1 MTSGFKMRIV
11 KFRQLCFCLIALL
24 IAPIEANCA
33 AEDAAGPD
41 LTTGVEDHER
51 FEAERLRQQ
60 ELQLENE
67 RREQEKMRLESER
80 LRRENER
87 REDVARSSAIAI
99 VVHKDTEIDNLSLDV
114 LRSIFLAD
122 QQFWKN
128 RKRIILLVRAPQS
141 DERDFVLNR
150 IYQMSEAQFR
160 QYWIGKMFR
169 AEVPRGPKIVFSTDM
184 TLELV
189 IAIPGSISF
198 MRADDVSDDVKLV
211 RVDGKLPS
219 EDGYP
224 LQ

>member
-1 MTSGFKMRIV
+1 MSIA

-24 IAPIEANCA
+24 TVPIGSTCA
-33 AEDAAGPD
+33 DEVAA
-41 LTTGVEDHER
+41 
-51 FEAERLRQQ
+51 
-60 ELQLENE
+60 
-67 RREQEKMRLESER
+67 
-80 LRRENER
+80 
-87 REDVARSSAIAI
+87 SSAIAI
-99 VVHKDTEIDNLSLDV
+99 VVHKDTEVDNLSLAV